1 MPVTS
6 LNTHSNQ
13 SNAEKIT
20 AANISLEWLK
30 HEVKKMTDEQQK
42 IRLML
47 LEIMEQTKPYE
58 IIKEEETEEEPVK
71 SWFWSTSN

>member
-6 LNTHSNQ
+6 LNLHSNQ

-58 IIKEEETEEEPVK
+58 IIKEEEPVAEEEPVK
-71 SWFWSTSN
+71 SWFWSS